1 MQPQPDPRADH
12 AALASV
18 AALAVALAAGCG
30 SQQAPTLFPVTLRVV
45 TDQRPM
51 PGAQI
56 VIRDRPQ
63 GTTDAQGSFRMRMTG
78 TEGGV
83 VEVTV
88 RCPEGFVSP
97 ADAVRVP
104 LRSAVSLDRN
114 AHATGIE
121 TTIQC
126 PPDQRVAAVIV
137 RTPNRANLPVVY
149 QGREVTRTDLQGVAH
164 MIFKVRPRDVLAFR
178 IDTSSQPQLR
188 RDHVLRQHRHPLA
201 RQHHRL
207 DRRPQPEP
215 AVPGESRQRRR
226 PLGLAE
232 VAKERQPGVDVE
244 QHVPRR
250 LLRPRQR
257 PPPQQPRRRHQRV
270 ALLVQPRPDQPQIV
284 YLRRGHRALDKPRAQ
299 PLGDLMT

>member
-1 MQPQPDPRADH
+1 MQPQPDPRAYH
-12 AALASV
+12 STLAGG

-63 GTTDAQGSFRMRMTG
+63 GSTDAQGSFRMRMTG

-114 AHATGIE
+114 AHAAGIE

-178 IDTSSQPQLR
+178 IDTSSQP
-188 RDHVLRQHRHPLA
+188 
-201 RQHHRL
+201 
-207 DRRPQPEP
+207 
-215 AVPGESRQRRR
+215 
-226 PLGLAE
+226 
-232 VAKERQPGVDVE
+232 
-244 QHVPRR
+244 
-250 LLRPRQR
+250 LLRPASPTFTVATRDADDVYVSTLNFEETAAPR
-257 PPPQQPRRRHQRV
+257 QPRRPSGPSV
-270 ALLVQPRPDQPQIV
+270 PTI
-284 YLRRGHRALDKPRAQ
+284 RRIPPSRNHG
-299 PLGDLMT
+299 GGFF